1 MALASLHLTCYFWT
15 MMKLG
20 QHFLKNAG
28 AVKKIIDALELKE
41 GDVLVEVGPGHGEL
55 TKELIK
61 KYIRLIAVEKDEKL
75 ANELQKNIRT
85 REHKNRLKIIK
96 GDILEE
102 LPKLAGSPLTSSGY
116 KLVGNIPYY
125 LTGFLLRTVGELKN
139 KPNLVVF
146 MIQKEVAERL
156 AAKPPRMN
164 LLAASI
170 QYWANPK
177 VLFTLPPKDFNPPP
191 KVNSAVIRLKNI
203 KTREHENTRTLKHK
217 NKNGEE
223 YYKFIKILFKQ
234 PRKTILNNLVD
245 GLKINREDVYKRLVE
260 LGLNEK
266 SRPGELTIEAIKNLI
281 IF

>member
-1 MALASLHLTCYFWT
+1 
-15 MMKLG
+15 MKLG
-20 QHFLKNAG
+20 QHFLKNAD
-28 AVKKIIDALELKE
+28 AIKKIINALELKE

-55 TKELIK
+55 TSELIK
-61 KYIRLIAVEKDEKL
+61 KPIKLIAVEKDEKL
-75 ANELQKNIRT
+75 AGVIRSRIQSGT
-85 REHKNRLKIIK
+85 TAKLSIIV
-96 GDILEE
+96 GDILKE
-102 LPKLAGSPLTSSGY
+102 LPKLAEKIDDY

-125 LTGFLLRTVGELKN
+125 LTGFLLRTIGELKN

-164 LLAASI
+164 LLAASV
-170 QYWANPK
+170 QYWAEPEI
-177 VLFTLPPKDFNPPP
+177 LFTLPPKDFDPPP

-203 KTREHENTRTLKHK
+203 KTQEHNNKLDEEN
-217 NKNGEE
+217 

-245 GLKINREDVYKRLVE
+245 GLKINREETTKKLLV

-266 SRPGELTIEAIKNLI
+266 SRAGELTIEAIKDLMTC
-281 IF
+281 